1 MNANRQKVI
10 TIDGPSASGK
20 GTVAALV
27 AQKLGFA
34 YLDSGALYR
43 LCALAAINQNT
54 SLQDI
59 DQIVKI
65 AQTLPVHFDG
75 NQIFLNGK
83 QVTDTIRQEEIGL
96 AASQIAAYP
105 QVREALLTRQR
116 KFLTAQGLVT
126 DGRDMGS
133 VVFPHARLK
142 VFLTATA
149 PIRAQRRFLQLEKM
163 GKPADYNAIL
173 KDIERRDTADQNRSV
188 APLKHYP
195 DAQFLDTSDININ
208 ESVQKVLNWYHQT
221 MANN

>member
-1 MNANRQKVI
+1 MNANIQKVI

-54 SLQDI
+54 NLQNI
-59 DQIVKI
+59 DQIAKI
-65 AQTLPVHFDG
+65 AKTLPVHFDG
-75 NQIFLNGK
+75 EQIFLNGK

-105 QVREALLTRQR
+105 ELREALLMRQR
-116 KFLTAQGLVT
+116 RFLTSQGLVT

-133 VVFPHARLK
+133 VVFPKAQLK
-142 VFLTATA
+142 VFLTASA
-149 PIRAQRRFLQLEKM
+149 PIRAKRRFLDL
-163 GKPADYNAIL
+163 
-173 KDIERRDTADQNRSV
+173 
-188 APLKHYP
+188 
-195 DAQFLDTSDININ
+195 
-208 ESVQKVLNWYHQT
+208 VLLF
-221 MANN
+221 

>member
-1 MNANRQKVI
+1 MNANIQKVI

-54 SLQDI
+54 NLQNI
-59 DQIVKI
+59 DQIAKI
-65 AQTLPVHFDG
+65 AKTLPVHFDG
-75 NQIFLNGK
+75 EQIFLNGK

-105 QVREALLTRQR
+105 ELREALLMRQR
-116 KFLTAQGLVT
+116 RFLTSQGLVT

-133 VVFPHARLK
+133 VVFPKAQLK
-142 VFLTATA
+142 VFLTASA
-149 PIRAQRRFLQLEKM
+149 PIRAKRRFLQLENM
-163 GKPADYNAIL
+163 GKPADYDAIL
-173 KDIERRDTADQNRSV
+173 KDIERRDTADQNRPL

-195 DAQFLDTSDININ
+195 DAHFLDTSDISIDQA
-208 ESVQKVLNWYHQT
+208 VQIILNWYQQASTQH
-221 MANN
+221 

>member
-1 MNANRQKVI
+1 MNANTQKVI

-27 AQKLGFA
+27 AKKLGFT

-54 SLQDI
+54 NLEDI
-59 DQIVKI
+59 DQIAKI
-65 AQTLPVHFDG
+65 AKTLPVHFDG
-75 NQIFLNGK
+75 EQIFLNGK
-83 QVTDTIRQEEIGL
+83 QVTETIRQEEIGL

-105 QVREALLTRQR
+105 EVREALLTRQR
-116 KFLTAQGLVT
+116 RFLTPQGLVT

-133 VVFPHARLK
+133 VVFPHACLK

-163 GKPADYNAIL
+163 GKPADYDAIL
-173 KDIERRDTADQNRSV
+173 KDIERRDTADQNRPV

-195 DAQFLDTSDININ
+195 DAHFLDTSDISIN
-208 ESVQKVLNWYHQT
+208 ESVQKVLDWYQQAKT
-221 MANN
+221 NN